1 MAPRPVQRGAGGF
14 PARHI
19 SSSPTCNALSP
30 GTVVL
35 TLDGALPVEY
45 LVPGDR
51 VITRDSGCAVLKTHV
66 FRRARLPGVLIQGG
80 ALGHMRPDQEVLLPA
95 SQEILLRDWRAK
107 ALFGAAQALVP
118 VSRLVDG
125 SFVCALGEIEMGLH
139 ELVFDRP
146 HILYVDGLEL
156 ASARQDSVVA

>member
-1 MAPRPVQRGAGGF
+1 
-14 PARHI
+14 
-19 SSSPTCNALSP
+19 
-30 GTVVL
+30 
-35 TLDGALPVEY
+35 
-45 LVPGDR
+45 
-51 VITRDSGCAVLKTHV
+51 
-66 FRRARLPGVLIQGG
+66 
-80 ALGHMRPDQEVLLPA
+80 MRPDQEVLLPA